1 LEEKLFEDLDVEK
14 KLKEDCIQDLEK
26 KMKKNESE
34 NRNEEDLE
42 YDYSQNNSIFNLQ
55 REEPE
60 ESKKLTLK
68 DSKLLKKIREEPIAE
83 TRKRLISK

>member
-1 LEEKLFEDLDVEK
+1 
-14 KLKEDCIQDLEK
+14 
-26 KMKKNESE
+26 MKKNESE